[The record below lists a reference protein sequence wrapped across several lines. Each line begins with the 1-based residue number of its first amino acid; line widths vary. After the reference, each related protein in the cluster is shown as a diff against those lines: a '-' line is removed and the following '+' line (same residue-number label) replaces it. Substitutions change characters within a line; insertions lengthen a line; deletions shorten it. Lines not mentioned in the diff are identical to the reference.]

1 MESDL
6 DSVFI
11 FASFKALFIFSCAR
25 GLPSYICVSVPR
37 VPGVWEGQTRISDSL
52 ELELDDC
59 DVTPPRFLVFFFI
72 LSEHFALHKC
82 WLFWCFFFLYWIFRF
97 VYFIHP
103 PFPPQASY
111 VDQIVF
117 ELTDPPVSFQVLG
130 IGFW

>member
-82 WLFWCFFFLYWIFRF
+82 WLFWCFFFYIEYSVLFTS
-97 VYFIHP
+97 FILP
-103 PFPPQASY
+103 SLPKLAMWTRLSLNS
-111 VDQIVF
+111 QILLSPSKCW
-117 ELTDPPVSFQVLG
+117 E
-130 IGFW
+130 